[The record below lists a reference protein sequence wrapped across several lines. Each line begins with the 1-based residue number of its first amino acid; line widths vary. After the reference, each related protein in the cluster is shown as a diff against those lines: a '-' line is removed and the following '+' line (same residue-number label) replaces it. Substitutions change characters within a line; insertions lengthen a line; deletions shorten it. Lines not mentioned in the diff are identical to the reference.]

1 MAAAAAVVSRDV
13 PEATLDP
20 LSIKAKKMVI
30 DDAAMKA
37 DRAASLAME
46 EARQE
51 EEEEKAIE
59 SSVEDGSGLDGS
71 KPLPAKVVKSAE
83 EPSRSQLAER
93 VMKLMGEAPAQS
105 EKLQS
110 TEVAI
115 VRLKKAMQRRL
126 QQKKEAGQTPAEVK
140 TEELARIEAAEA
152 ETKQKMAALRQQ
164 KSEQEAQLEEAEAH
178 AQGIQAEAQKVEVK
192 LSSVPD
198 AAEEANEGDLDAF
211 VHKVVKKKFGK
222 HWKHA
227 NTAAV
232 KLAEARMKKLVESRL
247 KQKLMKRQQQSKAT
261 PAAASAPQSP
271 KLDIEAMVEKKLKN
285 SRLHLSNA
293 AVERIRKRMKAD
305 LQRKLSPALA
315 QPAAEGK
322 SAGRPANAMVHVGK
336 QISRVQEDDEEG
348 AKDAESEGDSTQDDS
363 EQDDAQVSSAQDEDD
378 SGDGEES
385 SASDAEEKSNSNDA
399 EAESEDSHEE
409 EADSSS
415 DDEDSEPAAEAFLQ
429 RLRAKVRQPVLFST
443 EDADLQPYLHP
454 KPKENLVSD
463 DTCKELCK
471 FKTGSKCVT
480 ECNSFADA
488 GGDVDALKVSDA
500 KRVEDPL
507 EISVRKQA
515 VEQVAQP
522 EEPEVD
528 AGSAVDSLKVSA
540 ATEADD
546 QVDKLEEP
554 EVPQDPQSDADLD
567 DSNIEEALSTA
578 EAQPEQDQVAPP
590 ARKQFLEP

>member
-1 MAAAAAVVSRDV
+1 MQGLRVIALAWLMAAAAAMVSRDV

-20 LSIKAKKMVI
+20 LSIKAKRMAI

-71 KPLPAKVVKSAE
+71 KPLPVKVVKSAE

-110 TEVAI
+110 TEVAMA
-115 VRLKKAMQRRL
+115 RLKKAMQRRL
-126 QQKKEAGQTPAEVK
+126 KHKKEAGQKPAEVK

-152 ETKQKMAALRQQ
+152 ETKQKMAALRRQ
-164 KSEQEAQLEEAEAH
+164 KSEQEAQLAVAEAH
-178 AQGIQAEAQKVEVK
+178 AQGIQAEAKQIEVK
-192 LSSVPD
+192 LSSVQD
-198 AAEEANEGDLDAF
+198 STQEANEDDLDAF
-211 VHKVVKKKFGK
+211 VHKVVMKKFGK

-232 KLAEARMKKLVESRL
+232 KLAEARMKKLVESKL
-247 KQKLMKRQQQSKAT
+247 KQKMIRRVKMPSS
-261 PAAASAPQSP
+261 ASQSP
-271 KLDIEAMVEKKLKN
+271 KLDIEAMVEKKLSNMN
-285 SRLHLSNA
+285 SRLHLSKA

-348 AKDAESEGDSTQDDS
+348 AKDAQSEEDSTQDDS
-363 EQDDAQVSSAQDEDD
+363 EQDDAQSSSTQEEDG
-378 SGDGEES
+378 SGASEES
-385 SASDAEEKSNSNDA
+385 SASSAEEKSNSNDA
-399 EAESEDSHEE
+399 EAETEDSHDE

-454 KPKENLVSD
+454 KTKENPVSD
-463 DTCKELCK
+463 DTCEELCK
-471 FKTGSKCVT
+471 FKTGSECVT
-480 ECNSFADA
+480 ECHSFADA
-488 GGDVDALKVSDA
+488 GGDVDALKVSDS
-500 KRVEDPL
+500 KRAEDPARN
-507 EISVRKQA
+507 SAKKQA
-515 VEQVAQP
+515 VEQVATPQ

-528 AGSAVDSLKVSA
+528 AGSDVDALKVSA
-540 ATEADD
+540 A
-546 QVDKLEEP
+546 K
-554 EVPQDPQSDADLD
+554 QDLQSDADLD
-567 DSNIEEALSTA
+567 DVNSEEALSTA
-578 EAQPEQDQVAPP
+578 EAQPEQDQVAAA